1 MTATILVVDD
11 EPDLEALVL
20 QKFRRQIRDGAVA
33 FVFAHDGIEALQSIV
48 EHPHVDMVV
57 SDINMPRMDGLSLL
71 QKLQEAEDKKSTII
85 VSAYGDMSNIRTA
98 MNRGAFDF
106 LTKPI
111 DFGDLEM
118 TIDKTIRH
126 VEMMREA
133 RRRQAE
139 AERAHASLSRYFSPQ
154 IASRLAAVGESNGME
169 VHRREVATIFTDITS
184 FTSLVETAAPEVLGA
199 LLNEYI
205 GGMTDVVF
213 AHEGTVAKIIGDA
226 IQILFNA
233 PGDQPDYATRAVACA
248 HDLDAWAQA
257 FRERWK
263 AKGVNFGAT
272 RIGVHAG
279 PALVGNFGGSRF
291 FDYTAYGDTI
301 NTAARLEA
309 ANKFLG
315 TRICVSAAVA
325 GGYREIPGAAG
336 RRSDAAR
343 AQRAA
348 ARLRAAVGGGIRG
361 AGDRAI
367 FRSVRQAR
375 SRRRRGDA
383 GLRGTGRV
391 CMPTMRWRAF
401 ISAVAQRRQ
410 GRPHATGIRTSR
422 GDAGHESAIFR
433 PAIIVSSRRCFSI
446 PAARRPI
453 PAMRSSACASTR
465 CCRWPKVLRRSQN
478 TSRRRGG
485 R

>member
-20 QKFRRQIRDGAVA
+20 QKFRKQIRDGVVS
-33 FVFAHDGIEALQSIV
+33 FIFAHDGLEALQSI
-48 EHPHVDMVV
+48 EQHPAVDMVL

-71 QKLQEAEDKKSTII
+71 QKLQEAEDKKSTVI

-111 DFGDLEM
+111 DFGDLEL

-154 IASRLAAVGESNGME
+154 IASRLACDGEADGMAV
-169 VHRREVATIFTDITS
+169 HWREIATIFTDITS
-184 FTSLVETAAPEVLGA
+184 FTTLVESATPEVLGA
-199 LLNEYI
+199 LLNEYV

-226 IQILFNA
+226 IQVLFNA
-233 PGDQPDYATRAVACA
+233 PGDQPDYAARAVACA
-248 HDLDAWAQA
+248 HDLDIWAEG

-263 AKGVNFGAT
+263 AKGVSFGAT

-309 ANKFLG
+309 ANKHLG
-315 TRICVSAAVA
+315 TRICVSAAIA
-325 GGYREIPGAAG
+325 GG
-336 RRSDAAR
+336 
-343 AQRAA
+343 
-348 ARLRAAVGGGIRG
+348 
-361 AGDRAI
+361 
-367 FRSVRQAR
+367 
-375 SRRRRGDA
+375 
-383 GLRGTGRV
+383 
-391 CMPTMRWRAF
+391 
-401 ISAVAQRRQ
+401 VAQFQ
-410 GRPHATGIRTSR
+410 GRPVGDLVLRGRSEPLRAFEPLPAERFEGEATTQYSEAFAKLEA
-422 GDAGHESAIFR
+422 GDAAAM
-433 PAIIVSSRRCFSI
+433 PAF
-446 PAARRPI
+446 AALVGLH
-453 PAMRSSACASTR
+453 ADDALAGFH
-465 CCRWPKVLRRSQN
+465 LRRLLNGAKGVSMKLE
-478 TSRRRGG
+478 
-485 R
+485 

>member
-1 MTATILVVDD
+1 MTTTILVVDD

-20 QKFRRQIRDGAVA
+20 QKFRKQIRDGAVS
-33 FVFAHDGIEALQSIV
+33 FMFAHDGVEALQSI
-48 EHPHVDMVV
+48 ENHPHVDLVV

-71 QKLQEAEDKKSTII
+71 ARLQEAEDKKSTII
-85 VSAYGDMSNIRTA
+85 VSAYGDMNNIRTA

-111 DFGDLEM
+111 DFSDLET

-126 VEMMREA
+126 VEMLREA

-154 IASRLAAVGESNGME
+154 IASRLASVNGDGMD
-169 VHRREVATIFTDITS
+169 VQWRNVATIFTDITS
-184 FTSLVETAAPEVLGA
+184 FTSLVETAPPEVLGE
-199 LLNEYI
+199 LLNEYV

-233 PGDQPDYATRAVACA
+233 PGDQPDYATRAIACA
-248 HDLDAWAQA
+248 HALDSWAEQ

-263 AKGVNFGAT
+263 SKGVNFGAT

-315 TRICVSAAVA
+315 TRICVSAIVA
-325 GGYREIPGAAG
+325 E
-336 RRSDAAR
+336 
-343 AQRAA
+343 
-348 ARLRAAVGGGIRG
+348 
-361 AGDRAI
+361 
-367 FRSVRQAR
+367 
-375 SRRRRGDA
+375 
-383 GLRGTGRV
+383 
-391 CMPTMRWRAF
+391 
-401 ISAVAQRRQ
+401 
-410 GRPHATGIRTSR
+410 AT
-422 GDAGHESAIFR
+422 
-433 PAIIVSSRRCFSI
+433 
-446 PAARRPI
+446 
-453 PAMRSSACASTR
+453 
-465 CCRWPKVLRRSQN
+465 
-478 TSRRRGG
+478 
-485 R
+485 

>member
-20 QKFRRQIRDGAVA
+20 QKFRRQIRDGAVR
-33 FVFAHDGIEALQSIV
+33 FVFARDGIEALQSI
-48 EHPHVDMVV
+48 EAHPQVDLVV

-71 QKLQEAEDKKSTII
+71 QKLQETDDKKSTII

-118 TIDKTIRH
+118 TIDKTVRH

-139 AERAHASLSRYFSPQ
+139 AERAHASLSRFFSPQ
-154 IASRLAAVGESNGME
+154 IASRLAGDGEADGMT
-169 VHRREVATIFTDITS
+169 VRWREVAVIFTDVTS
-184 FTSLVETAAPEVLGA
+184 FSTLVETAAPEVFGP

-205 GGMTDVVF
+205 GGMTEVIF
-213 AHEGTVAKIIGDA
+213 GHEGTVAKVIGDG

-233 PGDQPDYATRAVACA
+233 PGDQPDYAARAIACA
-248 HDLDAWAQA
+248 HDLDTWAEQ

-263 AKGVNFGAT
+263 AKGVNFGIT

-279 PALVGNFGGSRF
+279 PAMVGNFGGNRF

-309 ANKFLG
+309 ANKLLG
-315 TRICVSAAVA
+315 TRICVSATVA
-325 GGYREIPGAAG
+325 DATEKFRG
-336 RRSDAAR
+336 RPVGDLMLRGRSEP
-343 AQRAA
+343 
-348 ARLRAAVGGGIRG
+348 LRAYEPLSATAFRG
-361 AGDRAI
+361 
-367 FRSVRQAR
+367 
-375 SRRRRGDA
+375 
-383 GLRGTGRV
+383 
-391 CMPTMRWRAF
+391 PTHTAYSAAF
-401 ISAVAQRRQ
+401 AQ
-410 GRPHATGIRTSR
+410 PE
-422 GDAGHESAIFR
+422 AGHA
-433 PAIIVSSRRCFSI
+433 
-446 PAARRPI
+446 
-453 PAMRSSACASTR
+453 
-465 CCRWPKVLRRSQN
+465 
-478 TSRRRGG
+478 
-485 R
+485 

>member
-20 QKFRRQIRDGAVA
+20 QKFRKQIRDGAVA
-33 FVFAHDGIEALQSIV
+33 FVFAHDGIEALQSIAD
-48 EHPHVDMVV
+48 HPQVDMVV
-57 SDINMPRMDGLSLL
+57 SDINMPRMDGLTLL
-71 QKLQEAEDKKSTII
+71 QKLQEAEDRKSTII

-133 RRRQAE
+133 SRRQLE

-154 IASRLAAVGESNGME
+154 IASRLAAISESNGME
-169 VHRREVATIFTDITS
+169 VQWREVATIFTDITG
-184 FTSLVETAAPEVLGA
+184 FTSLVETAAPEVLGT
-199 LLNEYI
+199 LLNEYV

-233 PGDQPDYATRAVACA
+233 PGDQPDYAARAIACA
-248 HDLDAWAQA
+248 HDLDIWAEEFRQRWQA
-257 FRERWK
+257 RDVK
-263 AKGVNFGAT
+263 FGTT

-325 GGYREIPGAAG
+325 DGAKAFRGRPVGDLLLRGRSEPLRAYEPLPEATFKGAATAQYSEAFAKLEAG
-336 RRSDAAR
+336 DAA
-343 AQRAA
+343 AMPAFAA
-348 ARLRAAVGGGIRG
+348 LVGSY
-361 AGDRAI
+361 AGDALAGFHLRRLLNGAK
-367 FRSVRQAR
+367 SVRIQ
-375 SRRRRGDA
+375 
-383 GLRGTGRV
+383 L
-391 CMPTMRWRAF
+391 
-401 ISAVAQRRQ
+401 
-410 GRPHATGIRTSR
+410 
-422 GDAGHESAIFR
+422 E
-433 PAIIVSSRRCFSI
+433 
-446 PAARRPI
+446 
-453 PAMRSSACASTR
+453 
-465 CCRWPKVLRRSQN
+465 
-478 TSRRRGG
+478 
-485 R
+485 

>member
-20 QKFRRQIRDGAVA
+20 QKFRRQIRDGAVQ
-33 FVFAHDGIEALQSIV
+33 FVFAHDGIEALQSI
-48 EHPHVDMVV
+48 EDHPHVDMVV

-71 QKLQEAEDKKSTII
+71 ARLQETEDKKSTII

-154 IASRLAAVGESNGME
+154 IAARLASDGNGMD
-169 VHRREVATIFTDITS
+169 VHWREIATIFTDITS

-199 LLNEYI
+199 LLNEYV

-233 PGDQPDYATRAVACA
+233 PGEQADYAARAIACA
-248 HDLDAWAQA
+248 HDLDIWAQA

-263 AKGVNFGAT
+263 EKDVNFGAT

-325 GGYREIPGAAG
+325 DAAG
-336 RRSDAAR
+336 NFTGRPVGDLVLRGRSEPLRAYEPLAAAVFERPVTKQYSDAFVKLESGD
-343 AQRAA
+343 AA
-348 ARLRAAVGGGIRG
+348 AMPAFAALVGLHSDDAL
-361 AGDRAI
+361 AG
-367 FRSVRQAR
+367 F
-375 SRRRRGDA
+375 
-383 GLRGTGRV
+383 
-391 CMPTMRWRAF
+391 
-401 ISAVAQRRQ
+401 
-410 GRPHATGIRTSR
+410 H
-422 GDAGHESAIFR
+422 
-433 PAIIVSSRRCFSI
+433 
-446 PAARRPI
+446 
-453 PAMRSSACASTR
+453 
-465 CCRWPKVLRRSQN
+465 LRRLLNGAKGVRMQLE
-478 TSRRRGG
+478 
-485 R
+485 

>member
-20 QKFRRQIRDGAVA
+20 QKFRKQIREGIVS
-33 FVFAHDGIEALQSIV
+33 FIFAHDGLEALQSI
-48 EHPHVDMVV
+48 EQHPAVDMVL

-71 QKLQEAEDKKSTII
+71 AKLQEAEDKKSTVI

-111 DFGDLEM
+111 DFGDLEL

-154 IASRLAAVGESNGME
+154 IASRLACDGEADGMAV
-169 VHRREVATIFTDITS
+169 HWREIATIFTDITG
-184 FTSLVETAAPEVLGA
+184 FTTLVESATPEVLGA
-199 LLNEYI
+199 LLNEYV
-205 GGMTDVVF
+205 GGMTEVVF

-226 IQILFNA
+226 IQVLFNA
-233 PGDQPDYATRAVACA
+233 PGEQPDYAARAIACA
-248 HDLDAWAQA
+248 HALDVWAEA

-263 AKGVNFGAT
+263 ARGVSFGAT

-309 ANKFLG
+309 ANKHLG
-315 TRICVSAAVA
+315 TRICVSAAIANTV
-325 GGYREIPGAAG
+325 E
-336 RRSDAAR
+336 
-343 AQRAA
+343 Q
-348 ARLRAAVGGGIRG
+348 
-361 AGDRAI
+361 
-367 FRSVRQAR
+367 F
-375 SRRRRGDA
+375 
-383 GLRGTGRV
+383 
-391 CMPTMRWRAF
+391 
-401 ISAVAQRRQ
+401 Q
-410 GRPHATGIRTSR
+410 GRPV
-422 GDAGHESAIFR
+422 GDL
-433 PAIIVSSRRCFSI
+433 
-446 PAARRPI
+446 
-453 PAMRSSACASTR
+453 
-465 CCRWPKVLRRSQN
+465 VLRGRSEPLRAYEPLPSERFEGAATTQY
-478 TSRRRGG
+478 SEAFAKLEAGDVAAMPAFAALVGLHADDALAGFHLRRLLNGAKG
-485 R
+485 ISMKLE

>member
-1 MTATILVVDD
+1 
-11 EPDLEALVL
+11 
-20 QKFRRQIRDGAVA
+20 
-33 FVFAHDGIEALQSIV
+33 
-48 EHPHVDMVV
+48 MVV

-71 QKLQEAEDKKSTII
+71 QKLQEADDKISTII

-111 DFGDLEM
+111 DFSDLEM

-126 VEMMREA
+126 VVMMREA

-154 IASRLAAVGESNGME
+154 IAARLASDGDSPGME
-169 VHRREVATIFTDITS
+169 VHRRDVAAIFTDITG
-184 FTSLVETAAPEVLGA
+184 FTSLVETAEPEVLGA
-199 LLNEYI
+199 LLNEYV

-226 IQILFNA
+226 IHILFNA
-233 PGDQPDYATRAVACA
+233 PGDQPDYATRAIACA
-248 HDLDAWAQA
+248 HDLDVWAEA

-279 PALVGNFGGSRF
+279 PALVGNFGGNRF

-301 NTAARLEA
+301 NIAARLET

-325 GGYREIPGAAG
+325 EGAKTSAGGRSAISCCAG
-336 RRSDAAR
+336 GVSRYAPTSHCRR
-343 AQRAA
+343 
-348 ARLRAAVGGGIRG
+348 LC
-361 AGDRAI
+361 
-367 FRSVRQAR
+367 
-375 SRRRRGDA
+375 SRRRR
-383 GLRGTGRV
+383 RSNIPKPSPNWR
-391 CMPTMRWRAF
+391 PT
-401 ISAVAQRRQ
+401 
-410 GRPHATGIRTSR
+410 T
-422 GDAGHESAIFR
+422 
-433 PAIIVSSRRCFSI
+433 SRRCRPSRPWSGSMRTTRWPAFICGGCSM
-446 PAARRPI
+446 AAR
-453 PAMRSSACASTR
+453 AFACS
-465 CCRWPKVLRRSQN
+465 
-478 TSRRRGG
+478 
-485 R
+485 